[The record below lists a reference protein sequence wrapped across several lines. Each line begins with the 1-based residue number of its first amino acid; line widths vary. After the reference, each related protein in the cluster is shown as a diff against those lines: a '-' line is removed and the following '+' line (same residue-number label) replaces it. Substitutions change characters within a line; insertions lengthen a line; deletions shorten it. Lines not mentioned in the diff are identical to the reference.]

1 MSLHLNGKKIF
12 QGFFALALFS
22 AFSFHLRNPID
33 LFHWSQSNY
42 KSFSHFVDQHLFLAM
57 LIFFL
62 VRFFFAVVSI
72 PGTGVLTLLAGAL
85 FGFYIGSLLV
95 LLAVSSGVLVAFLL
109 TRYFFKEPLK
119 NQFKK
124 QFQYIDTLDLRYGS
138 SLLFFLRLSE
148 FTPSVVINSFF
159 ALTPMKAST
168 YFRVSL
174 ISIVPGVLLFTNA
187 GLQLSEIQQ
196 PSDFF
201 NINILITLVFIGL
214 LPILCE
220 YLYLR
225 HHHKLK
231 V

>member
-1 MSLHLNGKKIF
+1 MSLHINGKKIF
-12 QGFFALALFS
+12 QGLFILVLSSAIFFNI
-22 AFSFHLRNPID
+22 RNPID

-42 KSFSHFVDQHLFLAM
+42 KSLSHFVDQHLLLAM

-119 NQFKK
+119 HQFRK
-124 QFQYIDTLDLRYGS
+124 QFQYIDTLGLRYGS

-201 NINILITLVFIGL
+201 NINILITLVVIGL

-220 YLYLR
+220 YIYLR
-225 HHHKLK
+225 HQHDPE
-231 V
+231 